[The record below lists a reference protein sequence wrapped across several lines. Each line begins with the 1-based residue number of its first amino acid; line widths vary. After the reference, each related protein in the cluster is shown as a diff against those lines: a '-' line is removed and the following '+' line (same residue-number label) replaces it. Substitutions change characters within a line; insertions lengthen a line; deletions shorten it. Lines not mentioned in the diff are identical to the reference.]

1 MDNQL
6 QLYTKN
12 NLIKIIEKANTSTA
26 IALFNNENRVNLR
39 TLTNTAPEETIKL
52 LSIILLRLFADMN
65 VEKNLSAEWFQEL
78 AGMIAERFIILS
90 IEDIIKC
97 FRNIKAGEY
106 GKNYNNF
113 TMAYIIDCISVYED
127 NLIREIDLQHEKQKK
142 DINQG
147 RSIESVRKIYE
158 KLKRGESVEPVGDE
172 SEREKNK
179 AARLW
184 YINQNSINNN
194 KK

>member
-97 FRNIKAGEY
+97 FRNIKA
-106 GKNYNNF
+106 
-113 TMAYIIDCISVYED
+113 
-127 NLIREIDLQHEKQKK
+127 RE
-142 DINQG
+142 
-147 RSIESVRKIYE
+147 
-158 KLKRGESVEPVGDE
+158 
-172 SEREKNK
+172 
-179 AARLW
+179 
-184 YINQNSINNN
+184 
-194 KK
+194 